1 MNKDH
6 IIIGTAAAAIMAIG
20 AGLTLGAHSRMPAAD
35 TSAAITTAAA
45 ATSVAVITQ
54 PLQRKEMAATVTA
67 YGDVAPGAT
76 QAVSSAYA
84 AQIVRLAVMQGQ
96 TVKKGALL
104 VELAADPAGQLAY
117 EQAQSGLRLAD
128 AELAR
133 LQSLA
138 KLQLATQSQVD
149 IAQKTRNDASA
160 ALASQTALGGGA
172 GSRVIK
178 APADGMV
185 LALTA
190 LQGDRVQ
197 PGAPIMQFG
206 VTSNVKILLGVDPA
220 ESAHLHQ
227 GAAVSITALT
237 QGAETVTSV
246 ISEVQ
251 NLIDPKTQLI
261 NAVVRL
267 PLRSSLSPGMRVR
280 AEIVAERRQAYEVPR
295 QAVLSDEQ
303 GNYVFQVKDKQA
315 HRVAVEKLVNNRN
328 SIGVDGAI
336 DPHLPL
342 VVLGNYELKDGMA
355 VREGT
360 Q

>member
-1 MNKDH
+1 MNKHH
-6 IIIGTAAAAIMAIG
+6 IIIGTATAAVVAIG
-20 AGLTLGAHSRMPAAD
+20 AGLIFGAGSQAA
-35 TSAAITTAAA
+35 TETTAVAPVPA
-45 ATSVAVITQ
+45 SVAVITQ
-54 PLQRKEMAATVTA
+54 PVQRKEMSATLTA
-67 YGDVAPGAT
+67 YGDIAPGTT
-76 QAVSSAYA
+76 QAISSAYA

-96 TVKKGALL
+96 EVKKGATL

-117 EQAQSGLRLAD
+117 EQAQSGLKLAD

-133 LQSLA
+133 QQSLA

-149 IAQKTRNDASA
+149 IAQKTRNDAVA
-160 ALASQTALGGGA
+160 ALQSQAALGGGT

-178 APADGMV
+178 APVDGLV

-206 VTSNVKILLGVDPA
+206 TSSDVKILLGVDPA
-220 ESAHLHQ
+220 ESAHLHK
-227 GAAVSITALT
+227 GAAVSITALV
-237 QGAETVTSV
+237 QGATPVTSV

-267 PLRSSLSPGMRVR
+267 PARTALSPGMRVR
-280 AEIVAERRQAYEVPR
+280 AEIVADRRLAFEVPR
-295 QAVLSDEQ
+295 QAVLNDEQ
-303 GNYVFQVKDKQA
+303 GNYVFQIKGKQV
-315 HRVAVEKLVNNRN
+315 HRVAVEKLVDNR
-328 SIGVDGAI
+328 SSVGVDGAI
-336 DPHLPL
+336 DPQLPL
-342 VVLGNYELKDGMA
+342 VVLGNYELKDGMS